1 MFNFRKKIGCK
12 NTKPIIDLKK
22 CKIHSL
28 NNYIFTILNKMLYIK
43 FYIDDIKY
51 KLKINLYSN
60 IELQFNKDDNTIIF
74 YYNGNIWNY
83 NTKSSKK
90 INTYFQFNFSNDK
103 IGFYKIYSR
112 VIPIQKKY
120 RKKKNYNI

>member
-12 NTKPIIDLKK
+12 NMDIDIDLKK

-28 NNYIFTILNKMLYIK
+28 NNYIFTISNKILYIK

-60 IELQFNKDDNTIIF
+60 IELQFNKDDKTIIF

-83 NTKSSKK
+83 NKKSSKK
-90 INTYFQFNFSNDK
+90 INTYFQFNFSNNK
-103 IGFYKIYSR
+103 IGFYKIYSC
-112 VIPIQKKY
+112 VIPIKNKY
-120 RKKKNYNI
+120 YKKKNYNI

>member
-1 MFNFRKKIGCK
+1 M
-12 NTKPIIDLKK
+12 KPIIDLKK

-28 NNYIFTILNKMLYIK
+28 HNYNFTILNKILYIR
-43 FYIDDIKY
+43 FYLNNIKY
-51 KLKINLYSN
+51 KLKINLHSN

-90 INTYFQFNFSNDK
+90 INTHFQFNFSNDK
-103 IGFYKIYSR
+103 IRFYKIYSR
-112 VIPIQKKY
+112 VLPIQKKY
-120 RKKKNYNI
+120 RKKNYNI